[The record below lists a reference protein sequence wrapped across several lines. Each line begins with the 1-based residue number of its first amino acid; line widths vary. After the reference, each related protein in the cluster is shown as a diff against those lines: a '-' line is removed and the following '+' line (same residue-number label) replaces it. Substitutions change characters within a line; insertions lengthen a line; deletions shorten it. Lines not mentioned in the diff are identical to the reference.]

1 MRKNAGCNE
10 CTHPTCRY
18 SLGHNGICAC
28 YICKQ
33 GVFVLDI
40 TSMPKYR
47 LACNKFVEIL
57 FIVKLIVYLKYWFY
71 FRCPFVLSLP
81 DAIQKITM
89 KEGEFCKQCD
99 TALMDVEFNKVS
111 YKRFN

>member
-1 MRKNAGCNE
+1 MRKSAGCNE

-33 GVFVLDI
+33 GIFVLDV

-47 LACNKFVEIL
+47 LACNKFVEMI
-57 FIVKLIVYLKYWFY
+57 FNLKSISFFY
-71 FRCPFVLSLP
+71 CFV
-81 DAIQKITM
+81 
-89 KEGEFCKQCD
+89 
-99 TALMDVEFNKVS
+99 V
-111 YKRFN
+111 